1 MAVLLLNCAI
11 IPTAYVSFKRDIKKE
26 IRRPERNKKEPVND
40 GDCRLLQ
47 KSKLRNK
54 FNISYKIC
62 TQEHANQ

>member
-40 GDCRLLQ
+40 GDCQLLQ

-54 FNISYKIC
+54 F
-62 TQEHANQ
+62 